1 MCIRDRINSIS
12 GLCITKLDVLDGLET
27 VSICTD
33 YEFDDDGVACP
44 VYEELPGW
52 EESTVGAKSLDGLP
66 KEARSYLAR
75 IESLCG
81 TSVDF
86 VSTGP
91 DRTHTIQ
98 LVDPFD

>member
-1 MCIRDRINSIS
+1 M
-12 GLCITKLDVLDGLET
+12 LDGLET
-27 VSICTD
+27 VSLCHD
-33 YEFDDDGVACP
+33 YEFGDDGRTFP

-52 EESTVGAKSLDGLP
+52 KQSTLGARSLDDLP
-66 KEARSYLAR
+66 REARSYLAR

-91 DRTHTIQ
+91 DRDHTIQ
-98 LVDPFD
+98 LVDLFV